1 MKMPPLQTR
10 RFSLTNTFFYKK
22 KKKPIITVRKEMRIM
37 QKFVY
42 EYATKVYFG
51 EGAARE
57 HLAEAVSGY
66 GKNVML
72 AYGGGSV
79 KKNGIYDELKT
90 ILENAGKTVTDFSG
104 IMSNP
109 TYAKVQE
116 GAKLAKEQK
125 IDFILAVGGG
135 SVIDCCKI
143 VAAQAKTDKDLWEME
158 MTEHQFPTEV
168 LPMGA
173 VVTASGTG
181 AEMNGGAVITNEE
194 KIIKAGMAAA
204 APRFAILDPEYT
216 MSLPHMQVISG
227 AFDTLSH
234 AMETYFGNSDQDNV
248 SDDVALAIMRNTVV
262 NMRRLLKNINDIQAR
277 SNLMWDSAMAEN
289 GILKVG
295 RVTDFQ
301 AHQLE
306 HQLGAYTDCNHGQ
319 GLAVIHPAYYRH
331 IVKDAKEKFERFG
344 KEVFGVESAGE
355 SVEALAAF
363 IKECGLPT
371 KMGELRS
378 KTEITPELLKN
389 VADTCNVIKCNP
401 RELGRDEIYEILM
414 ECM

>member
-1 MKMPPLQTR
+1 
-10 RFSLTNTFFYKK
+10 
-22 KKKPIITVRKEMRIM
+22 M

-51 EGAARE
+51 EGAAKE
-57 HLAEAVSGY
+57 HLAAAVSAY
-66 GKNVML
+66 GPHVML

-79 KKNGIYDELKT
+79 KKNGIYDEVKSILKG
-90 ILENAGKTVTDFSG
+90 AGKKVTDFSG

-116 GAKLAKEQK
+116 GAQLAKKEH

-158 MTEHQFPTEV
+158 MTDHQFPSEV
-168 LPMGA
+168 IPMGA
-173 VVTASGTG
+173 IVTASGTG

-194 KIIKAGMAAA
+194 KVIKAGMAAA
-204 APRFAILDPEYT
+204 APRFAILDPAYT
-216 MSLPHMQVISG
+216 MSVPRMQVISG
-227 AFDTLSH
+227 VFDTLSH
-234 AMETYFGNSDQDNV
+234 AMETYFGNSDADNV
-248 SDDVALAIMRNTVV
+248 SDDVALAVMRNTVV
-262 NMRRLLKNINDIQAR
+262 NMKRLMGNIDDIQAR
-277 SNLMWDSAMAEN
+277 GNLMWDSAMAEN

-301 AHQLE
+301 CHQME

-331 IVKDAKEKFERFG
+331 IAKDAEEKFARFG
-344 KEVFGVESAGE
+344 QEVFGVDTAEKA
-355 SVEALAAF
+355 VEALADF
-363 IKECGLPT
+363 IRECGLPT
-371 KMGELRS
+371 KMSELRS
-378 KTEITPELLKN
+378 KTEITPELLRN
-389 VADTCNVIKCNP
+389 VADSCNIIKSNP
-401 RELGRDEIYEILM
+401 RELSHDEIYDILM

>member
-1 MKMPPLQTR
+1 
-10 RFSLTNTFFYKK
+10 
-22 KKKPIITVRKEMRIM
+22 M

-51 EGAARE
+51 DGAAKE
-57 HLAEAVSGY
+57 HLAAAVSGY
-66 GKNVML
+66 GENVML

-79 KKNGIYDELKT
+79 KKNGIYDEVKR
-90 ILENAGKTVTDFSG
+90 ILESAGKKVFDFNG
-104 IMSNP
+104 IMPNP

-116 GAKLAKEQK
+116 GAKLAKKEH
-125 IDFILAVGGG
+125 IDFILALGGG

-143 VAAQAKTDKDLWEME
+143 VAAQARTDKDLWEME
-158 MTEHQFPTEV
+158 MTDHQFPTDV

-194 KIIKAGMAAA
+194 KVIKAGMAAA
-204 APRFAILDPEYT
+204 APRFAILDPAYT
-216 MSLPHMQVISG
+216 ASVPRMQVISG

-234 AMETYFGNSDQDNV
+234 AMETYFGKSDQDNV
-248 SDDVALAIMRNTVV
+248 SDNVALAIMKNTVA
-262 NMRRLLKNINDIQAR
+262 NMKRLLENIDDMQAR
-277 SNLMWDSAMAEN
+277 GNLMWDSAMAEN

-331 IVKDAKEKFERFG
+331 IVKDAEEKFTRFA
-344 KEVFGVESAGE
+344 KEVFDADTAEEG
-355 SVEALAAF
+355 VEALAEF
-363 IKECGLPT
+363 IKACGLPT
-371 KMGELRS
+371 KMSELRS
-378 KTEITPELLKN
+378 KTEITPEILRK
-389 VADTCNVIKCNP
+389 VADTCNVIKCGP
-401 RELGRDEIYEILM
+401 RELDRGEIYDILM

>member
-1 MKMPPLQTR
+1 
-10 RFSLTNTFFYKK
+10 
-22 KKKPIITVRKEMRIM
+22 M

-51 EGAARE
+51 EGAAKE
-57 HLAEAVSGY
+57 HLAEAVSDY
-66 GKNVML
+66 GQNVML

-79 KKNGIYDELKT
+79 KKNGIYDEVKK
-90 ILENAGKTVTDFSG
+90 ILEDAGKRVTDFSG

-116 GAKLAKEQK
+116 GAALAKKEE

-158 MTEHQFPTEV
+158 MKDHQFPTEAV
-168 LPMGA
+168 PMGA

-194 KIIKAGMAAA
+194 KVIKAGMAVA
-204 APRFAILDPEYT
+204 APRFAILDPAYT
-216 MSLPHMQVISG
+216 ASVPRMQVISG

-248 SDDVALAIMRNTVV
+248 SDDVSLAIMRNTVV
-262 NMRRLLKNINDIQAR
+262 NMKRLMGNINDMQAR
-277 SNLMWDSAMAEN
+277 GNLMWDSAMAEN

-331 IVKDAKEKFERFG
+331 VVKDAEEKFAKFG
-344 KEVFGVESAGE
+344 KEVFGVDTAEK
-355 SVEALAAF
+355 SVEALADF
-363 IKECGLPT
+363 IRECGLPT
-371 KMGELRS
+371 KMGELNS
-378 KTEITPELLKN
+378 KAEITPELLRN
-389 VADTCNVIKCNP
+389 VADTCNVIKCGP
-401 RELGRDEIYEILM
+401 RELSRDEIYDILM

>member
-1 MKMPPLQTR
+1 
-10 RFSLTNTFFYKK
+10 
-22 KKKPIITVRKEMRIM
+22 M

-51 EGAARE
+51 EGAAKE
-57 HLAEAVSGY
+57 HLAGAVSGY
-66 GKNVML
+66 GQNVML

-79 KKNGIYDELKT
+79 KKNGIYDEVKK
-90 ILENAGKTVTDFSG
+90 ILEDAGKRVTDFSG

-116 GAKLAKEQK
+116 GAALAKKEE

-143 VAAQAKTDKDLWEME
+143 VAAQAKTDKDLWEMG
-158 MTEHQFPTEV
+158 MTDHQFPAEAV
-168 LPMGA
+168 PMGA

-194 KIIKAGMAAA
+194 KVIKAGMAAA
-204 APRFAILDPEYT
+204 APRFAILDPAYT
-216 MSLPHMQVISG
+216 ASVPRMQVISG

-262 NMRRLLKNINDIQAR
+262 NMKRLMGNINDMQAR
-277 SNLMWDSAMAEN
+277 GNLMWDSAMAEN

-331 IVKDAKEKFERFG
+331 VVKDAEEKFAKFG
-344 KEVFGVESAGE
+344 KEVFGVDTAEK
-355 SVEALAAF
+355 SVEALADF
-363 IKECGLPT
+363 IRECGLPT
-371 KMGELRS
+371 KMGELNS
-378 KTEITPELLKN
+378 KAEITPELLRN
-389 VADTCNVIKCNP
+389 VADTCNVIKCGP
-401 RELGRDEIYEILM
+401 RELSRDEIYDILM